1 MSKPE
6 SLVLFLFVLLLLAH
20 LLGALCVRL
29 RQPRVVGEILA
40 GVLAGPALLGRLE
53 FFPRPGTHHQPAL
66 DFLYAFGL
74 LMLMF
79 LSGAGIHSLF
89 HPDDRRKI
97 AWLTS
102 LGTVLPF
109 LMATAL
115 GMSLPLDS
123 LMGPAGHPVALLLI
137 IGISVSIT
145 SIPVISRIFQDLQ
158 VLHTRFAR
166 LVLGVAVVED
176 IALWGGLAGA
186 LSLAR
191 ASALPWSDIARHISV
206 TVLYMVL
213 GLFLVPQVLQ
223 WLNAARWKPFAR
235 MSPVTNVV
243 LLLLAY
249 AAVADFLDINQVFA
263 GFLAGLAASRSSSF
277 TQETLDS
284 IAGLSNA
291 LFIPLYFALVGYKL
305 ALINALSPGMLFAF
319 LVVACVIKL
328 ASVGLGARL
337 AGFPPSDAIN
347 LAVATNARG
356 GPGIAVASVAFDAGI
371 ISPAFYTTL
380 VAVAVLTS
388 QAAGAW
394 LSSVLRRGQPLLS
407 DMPESESA
415 AASSPSATRT
425 NVPHERTTARV
436 AGANRDLVATNL
448 LHGDNEGRQR

>member
-1 MSKPE
+1 MPKPE
-6 SLVLFLFVLLLLAH
+6 SLVLFLFVLLLIAH

-53 FFPRPGTHHQPAL
+53 VFPRPGTHHLPVL
-66 DFLYAFGL
+66 DFLYSFGL

-89 HPDDRRKI
+89 HPDDRRQI

-102 LGTVLPF
+102 FGTVLPF
-109 LMATAL
+109 LIATAL
-115 GMSLPLDS
+115 GMSLS
-123 LMGPAGHPVALLLI
+123 LEPFQGPAGHPVALLLI

-158 VLHTRFAR
+158 VMHTRFAR

-191 ASALPWSDIARHISV
+191 ASTLPWSDIVRHI
-206 TVLYMVL
+206 TTTLIYMAV
-213 GLFLVPQVLQ
+213 GLLLVPQVLRG
-223 WLNAARWKPFAR
+223 LRAARWKTLAR
-235 MSPVTNVV
+235 MSPVVQVV
-243 LLLLAY
+243 LLLLAH
-249 AAVADFLDINQVFA
+249 AAVADLLDINQVFA

-277 TQETLDS
+277 TPETLDS

-305 ALINALSPGMLFAF
+305 ALIDAFSPGMLCAF

-337 AGFPPSDAIN
+337 AGFPRSDALN

-394 LSSVLRRGQPLLS
+394 LDAVLRRGQSLLS
-407 DMPESESA
+407 GMPESEAARAPSA
-415 AASSPSATRT
+415 ART
-425 NVPHERTTARV
+425 NVPSGQEGATARIPGADRNFV
-436 AGANRDLVATNL
+436 APDLMHEGN
-448 LHGDNEGRQR
+448 NGRQG

>member
-1 MSKPE
+1 MAKPE

-20 LLGALCVRL
+20 LLGALCARW

-53 FFPRPGTHHQPAL
+53 FFPQPATHHRPVL
-66 DFLYAFGL
+66 DFLSSFGL

-89 HPDDRRKI
+89 HPDDRRQI

-102 LGTVLPF
+102 FGTVLPF
-109 LMATAL
+109 LIATAL
-115 GMSLPLDS
+115 GLSLPLEP
-123 LMGPAGHPVALLLI
+123 LQGAGGHRISLLLI
-137 IGISVSIT
+137 IGVSVSIT
-145 SIPVISRIFQDLQ
+145 SIPVISRIFQDLG
-158 VLHTRFAR
+158 VMHTRFAR

-176 IALWGGLAGA
+176 IALWAGLAGA

-191 ASALPWSDIARHISV
+191 TSTLPWGHMARHL
-206 TVLYMVL
+206 TATLLYMAV
-213 GLFLVPQVLQ
+213 GLWLVPQVIQGLH
-223 WLNAARWKPFAR
+223 AARRSPLAR
-235 MSPVTNVV
+235 MSPVARGV

-249 AAVADFLDINQVFA
+249 AAVADLLEINQLFA
-263 GFLAGLAASRSSSF
+263 GLLAGLAAARSPSF

-284 IAGLSNA
+284 IAGLANA

-305 ALINALSPGMLFAF
+305 AVINALAPGMLFGF

-337 AGFPPSDAIN
+337 AGFPLSDALN

-394 LSSVLRRGQPLLS
+394 LDAVLRRGQPLLRS
-407 DMPESESA
+407 LPEATATSA
-415 AASSPSATRT
+415 PS
-425 NVPHERTTARV
+425 TAPP
-436 AGANRDLVATNL
+436 ALVVSNL
-448 LHGDNEGRQR
+448 MHGDSKGQSR